1 MDIKINPTTKLN
13 GEIIAPG
20 SKSYSHRAF
29 IAASFLEA
37 VSVIRNPLITGD
49 VRVTI
54 EILKKLGVKILELG
68 GNRVIV
74 KREGNTFKSYNRT
87 IDCKNSG
94 TSIRI
99 FSALSLLVEGG
110 LLLTGEFIK
119 RKRPIVP
126 LLESLKAVGGDY
138 DITGDVVSIKRIKNI
153 CNTIKVPGDISSQ
166 FITALLIL
174 ATRLTCENKK
184 SIEIEIT
191 TPLVS
196 HPYIE
201 ITLDIL
207 QSFGIK
213 IIETLNEQKAGTYTI
228 PCNQSYRPQVYDIPG
243 DFSSI
248 AFIIAAAVLSKQD
261 SNVIINNLD
270 MECPQGDKQIISIL
284 QEMGANIEII
294 EERNQ
299 VIIYGNRIK
308 QVLKSNEIDCNDI
321 PDLFPILS
329 VIGAFTEKTVL
340 YNAANIRNK
349 ESDRVSVMAREL
361 KKMGVRVEE
370 EKDKL
375 TIYRCD
381 KLIGTTINHE
391 NDHRIAMACSIAAMY
406 ADSSSQIKNIEI
418 VKDSYPNF
426 IYDLKNL
433 GANIEIIE

>member
-1 MDIKINPTTKLN
+1 MDIKIIPSTKLN
-13 GEIIAPG
+13 GEIVAPG

-29 IAASFLEA
+29 ILASFLDA

-54 EILKKLGVKILELG
+54 NILKKIGVKILELG
-68 GNRVIV
+68 GNKVIV

-99 FSALSLLVEGG
+99 FSALSLLVQDG

-119 RKRPIVP
+119 RERPIVP

-138 DITGDVVSIKRIKNI
+138 DIKGDIVSIKRKKKK
-153 CNTIKVPGDISSQ
+153 CNTIKIPGDISSQ

-196 HPYIE
+196 HPYIK

-213 IIETLNEQKAGTYTI
+213 IVETLNEQKTGKYTI

-261 SNVIINNLD
+261 STVIINNLD
-270 MECPQGDKQIISIL
+270 MKCPQGDKQIISIL
-284 QEMGANIEII
+284 HEMGAKIEIL
-294 EERNQ
+294 EEKNQ
-299 VIIYGNRIK
+299 AIIHGNRMK
-308 QVLKSNEIDCNDI
+308 HVLKGIEIDCNDI

-329 VIGAFTEKTVL
+329 VIGTSTEKMVL
-340 YNAANIRNK
+340 YNVANIRHK

-361 KKMGVRVEE
+361 TKMGVKVEE
-370 EKDKL
+370 EEDKL

-381 KLIGTTINHE
+381 RLNGTNINHE
-391 NDHRIAMACSIAAMY
+391 NDHRIAMACSIAALN
-406 ADSSSQIKNIEI
+406 AESSSEIKKMEI

-426 IYDLKNL
+426 VDDLKNL
-433 GANIEIIE
+433 GANIEIIK